1 MAYHHVARVPPIT
14 KSTCPRQCNLF
25 SNKLLLHNSSNTP
38 TKNIDEIFFL
48 HRLVEWSKANI
59 QMKRSWIQRI
69 KYLHGFT
76 EKMDL
81 LQSSDTNEANAS
93 LK

>member
-1 MAYHHVARVPPIT
+1 MAFHHVARVPPNHKIYL
-14 KSTCPRQCNLF
+14 SMAMQPFL
-25 SNKLLLHNSSNTP
+25 SNKLLLHNNSNTP
-38 TKNIDEIFFL
+38 KNIDEIFFL

-81 LQSSDTNEANAS
+81 LQSSDTNEAN